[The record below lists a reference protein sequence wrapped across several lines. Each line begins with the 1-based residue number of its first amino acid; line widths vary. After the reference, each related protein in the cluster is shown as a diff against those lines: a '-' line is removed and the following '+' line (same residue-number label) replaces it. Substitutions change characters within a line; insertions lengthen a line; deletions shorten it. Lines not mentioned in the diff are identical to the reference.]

1 MSVDTVAASSALRTL
16 EDLSRTSSKSNNL
29 SQQDFLKILV
39 AQMSHQDPLEPT
51 SNTEFIAQMAQ
62 FAMLDSFQTLSS
74 DFAKSQAYS
83 MIGQYV
89 YVQNGSDLIF
99 GKVDGVVS
107 ENGVN
112 YLMIGGETF
121 NAANVAGVL
130 NAGVVEN
137 DIESKLL
144 QGANLI
150 GKTVTAEIVDEEG
163 EDGDTI
169 TVTGVV
175 ERLTVKDNQV
185 YAVVDGQNISISAIQ
200 EIA

>member
-1 MSVDTVAASSALRTL
+1 MSVDTVAASSALRTIEEL
-16 EDLSRTSSKSNNL
+16 NRVSSKSNNL

-62 FAMLDSFQTLSS
+62 FSLLDSFQTLSS
-74 DFAKSQAYS
+74 DFVKSQAYS

-89 YVQNGSDLIF
+89 YVQNGSDLIR

-112 YLMIGGETF
+112 YLMIGGEAY
-121 NAANVAGVL
+121 NASQVVGVMSAGVF
-130 NAGVVEN
+130 EN
-137 DIESKLL
+137 DTESKML

-150 GKTVTAEIVDEEG
+150 GKTVTAEIIDEEG
-163 EDGDTI
+163 EDGETI
-169 TVTGVV
+169 TITGVV
-175 ERLTVKDNQV
+175 EKLTVKDGQV

>member
-1 MSVDTVAASSALRTL
+1 MSVDTVAAASGLRTL
-16 EDLSRTSSKSNNL
+16 EDLNRKPAKGTNL
-29 SQQDFLKILV
+29 TQQDFLKILV
-39 AQMSHQDPLEPT
+39 AQMSYQDPLEPS

-62 FAMLDSFQTLSS
+62 FSMLDSFQMLSS
-74 DFAKSQAYS
+74 DFAKSQAYG

-89 YVQNGSDLIF
+89 YVQNGQDIIR
-99 GKVDGVVS
+99 GKVDGVVN

-121 NAANVAGVL
+121 NAALVIGVMSP
-130 NAGVVEN
+130 GVFEN

-150 GKTVTAEIVDEEG
+150 GKTITAEIKD
-163 EDGDTI
+163 EDGEKV
-169 TVTGVV
+169 TVTGQV
-175 ERLTVKDNQV
+175 ERLTVKDGQV
-185 YAVVDGQNISISAIQ
+185 YAVVDGKNISISAIQ